1 MTTLDVSQPDFSAK
15 PTTRRPDPSDR
26 AMSRRDGRHRA
37 DNARLPHLWRD
48 IEADAEMR
56 TAKSTAS
63 KTSISGLSSIH
74 SGTQRVNKSTSNLCG
89 GSHELGI
96 QSCEASITM
105 IEATARDGHS
115 LFTDRADR
123 DGAFTKDSYFAG
135 LFPVSPQVQPSRHF
149 PKDLRYRI
157 VISRPQR
164 SC

>member
-1 MTTLDVSQPDFSAK
+1 MTTLDVSQPDLSAK
-15 PTTRRPDPSDR
+15 RTTRRPDLSDR

-48 IEADAEMR
+48 TEADAEMR

-74 SGTQRVNKSTSNLCG
+74 PGTSRVNKSTSNLCN
-89 GSHELGI
+89 GSHERGI

-115 LFTDRADR
+115 LFSDRS
-123 DGAFTKDSYFAG
+123 GAFARDSYFAG
-135 LFPVSPQVQPSRHF
+135 LFRVSPQVQPSRHF
-149 PKDLRYRI
+149 PKDIRYRI